1 MICDKIRTLRDTC
14 GLSQS
19 ALAKKIGVTR
29 SAVNAWEMGLSIPTA
44 QYIVA
49 MAQLFHISTDYLLG
63 LQNSQA
69 IYLDGL
75 TEQEKQEGILY
86 KAESEAEDIAVIIN
100 YSVIGNGTEEDLLTN
115 EEVAENF
122 QRAGYREVKQVVI
135 NGITSVTC
143 SIPDE
148 DISLT
153 AFLNEEGNRLYMVM
167 INTDEETSMHYIEP
181 ILHSV
186 KKV

>member
-63 LQNSQA
+63 LQNS
-69 IYLDGL
+69 L
-75 TEQEKQEGILY
+75 TEQEKQLLY
-86 KAESEAEDIAVIIN
+86 AM
-100 YSVIGNGTEEDLLTN
+100 YGYFTERD
-115 EEVAENF
+115 
-122 QRAGYREVKQVVI
+122 
-135 NGITSVTC
+135 
-143 SIPDE
+143 
-148 DISLT
+148 T
-153 AFLNEEGNRLYMVM
+153 A
-167 INTDEETSMHYIEP
+167 P
-181 ILHSV
+181 
-186 KKV
+186 

>member
-69 IYLDGL
+69 IL
-75 TEQEKQEGILY
+75 TEQEKQLLY
-86 KAESEAEDIAVIIN
+86 AM
-100 YSVIGNGTEEDLLTN
+100 YGYFTERD
-115 EEVAENF
+115 
-122 QRAGYREVKQVVI
+122 
-135 NGITSVTC
+135 
-143 SIPDE
+143 
-148 DISLT
+148 T
-153 AFLNEEGNRLYMVM
+153 A
-167 INTDEETSMHYIEP
+167 P
-181 ILHSV
+181 
-186 KKV
+186 